1 MAYTAIV
8 FLAGVAFGIGSAV
21 VLLRYLSDKWR

>member
-8 FLAGVAFGIGSAV
+8 FLAGVAFGIVSTVA
-21 VLLRYLSDKWR
+21 LLRYLSDEWR